1 LKLTD
6 GFEMSALKYKEV
18 LGPGDSYTFQLNI
31 ENKANGDDR
40 FTLSAPSV
48 PSGWRIVFPN
58 GMVFDVLAGRSVT
71 VPIQVTS
78 SDESKDGDKKTIQ
91 ISISSDLSNQ
101 VQQQSFVVEVEQG
114 FTAKLVTS
122 FSDLWYIFA
131 FLGLIVVIGFATYS
145 RQEDSD
151 WDYDGDYADEEGPS
165 PPQDKQSDDD
175 WDDWN

>member
-1 LKLTD
+1 M
-6 GFEMSALKYKEV
+6 F
-18 LGPGDSYTFQLNI
+18 
-31 ENKANGDDR
+31 
-40 FTLSAPSV
+40 
-48 PSGWRIVFPN
+48 
-58 GMVFDVLAGRSVT
+58 FDVLAGRSVT

-131 FLGLIVVIGFATYS
+131 FLGLIVVIGFVTYS

-151 WDYDGDYADEEGPS
+151 WDYDDDYADEEGPS